1 MMEFAFGSPK
11 GGTVQQDSEAWRGR
25 QRSSRVSLGTVP
37 NETPL
42 QQQLSGHLRDFRS
55 RTPRQAPLGRS
66 DEDIRRELSSAEAL
80 RMRQLRGSK
89 NWLKCLQQTLQSTQI
104 LGPQW
109 GKVEGTESM
118 PLRVERLAHEE
129 VAVEE
134 EEFQRPPEEPPEV
147 KRHWSHEKT
156 KSDPAGGEQR
166 AFQSEKPEAAR
177 ANQDEP
183 ERAKDDATGLQG
195 QGPAKAE
202 AARTSQERMQHA
214 ARAEGQAS
222 PGIRQSEVAPG
233 VVQVEETK
241 ADIAQGGVQASQGR
255 RSKGVRTEDEKAVTQ
270 EGPATQNASRIED
283 TSQDPHDGLVRPQE
297 LFEKYDDGDGALS
310 PEEFE
315 KLKAQD
321 ASFGQ
326 EELASALDWDTM
338 AETKAEELFR
348 KYDDGD
354 GGLSRDELEK
364 LKDDNSNLGQLIFD
378 QLDTDGDGIVSKEEF
393 TAALDWDA
401 MMEPQ
406 QQAWQC
412 RLGEHVCEGLCLSV
426 SFLLRH
432 SFAVGQWGWDALVQA
447 GSARAS
453 MVVARHLRSLRSLRS
468 AVSFLPVLGPAVDA
482 AQSARQGDKLG
493 TVLALGRLVADSSGG
508 KGALAVGHVV
518 KHALKRKAKDRMREA
533 AVKVGLTAAAATA
546 EMISHRCQPFVRFRA
561 LPFGEG
567 PRTSDAHFH
576 AVLAR
581 SVYFAPSER
590 SGLRVSSMEKDGCT
604 LPGDLWY
611 TYVGGDL
618 RRGFWYC
625 PSHGG
630 HLVMAERGTHLP
642 DPMDLVHDTC
652 IALGSEAVLRTRAEE
667 SLVALQ
673 EQRLAHDSARVTAT
687 GHSLGGAV
695 AALCGR
701 QGGLHAVHAFNPGG
715 LPDLGRYLAA
725 LELPQLQVHRIV
737 GDLISAGFLPLQQRL
752 YGKRTGLEALDP
764 HSLQHFLDG

>member
-1 MMEFAFGSPK
+1 M
-11 GGTVQQDSEAWRGR
+11 QQDSEAWRGAWASHVSARSGAAISACSLRACASAGR

-222 PGIRQSEVAPG
+222 PSIRQSEVAPG
-233 VVQVEETK
+233 VVQDEETK

-283 TSQDPHDGLVRPQE
+283 TSQ
-297 LFEKYDDGDGALS
+297 A
-310 PEEFE
+310 
-315 KLKAQD
+315 
-321 ASFGQ
+321 
-326 EELASALDWDTM
+326 
-338 AETKAEELFR
+338 
-348 KYDDGD
+348 
-354 GGLSRDELEK
+354 
-364 LKDDNSNLGQLIFD
+364 
-378 QLDTDGDGIVSKEEF
+378 
-393 TAALDWDA
+393 
-401 MMEPQ
+401 
-406 QQAWQC
+406 
-412 RLGEHVCEGLCLSV
+412 
-426 SFLLRH
+426 
-432 SFAVGQWGWDALVQA
+432 
-447 GSARAS
+447 
-453 MVVARHLRSLRSLRS
+453 
-468 AVSFLPVLGPAVDA
+468 
-482 AQSARQGDKLG
+482 
-493 TVLALGRLVADSSGG
+493 
-508 KGALAVGHVV
+508 
-518 KHALKRKAKDRMREA
+518 
-533 AVKVGLTAAAATA
+533 
-546 EMISHRCQPFVRFRA
+546 
-561 LPFGEG
+561 
-567 PRTSDAHFH
+567 
-576 AVLAR
+576 
-581 SVYFAPSER
+581 
-590 SGLRVSSMEKDGCT
+590 RVSSC
-604 LPGDLWY
+604 
-611 TYVGGDL
+611 
-618 RRGFWYC
+618 
-625 PSHGG
+625 
-630 HLVMAERGTHLP
+630 
-642 DPMDLVHDTC
+642 
-652 IALGSEAVLRTRAEE
+652 TRAT
-667 SLVALQ
+667 S
-673 EQRLAHDSARVTAT
+673 
-687 GHSLGGAV
+687 
-695 AALCGR
+695 C
-701 QGGLHAVHAFNPGG
+701 
-715 LPDLGRYLAA
+715 
-725 LELPQLQVHRIV
+725 
-737 GDLISAGFLPLQQRL
+737 AG
-752 YGKRTGLEALDP
+752 
-764 HSLQHFLDG
+764 